1 MRQLLIAVVV
11 FEIQQCKYKAIENIK
26 LAIKINTLIAIA
38 IIMIMFLSVDLTI
51 LLLDHGFK
59 TSSPF
64 LPGSLEHF
72 IVHTFKPA
80 TRWLIEV
87 MQYAVDWATSSCNI
101 D

>member
-26 LAIKINTLIAIA
+26 LAIKINTLIAI
-38 IIMIMFLSVDLTI
+38 IIIMFLSVDLSI

-64 LPGSLEHF
+64 LRGSLEHF

-80 TRWLIEV
+80 TR
-87 MQYAVDWATSSCNI
+87 
-101 D
+101 

>member
-1 MRQLLIAVVV
+1 MRQLINAVVV
-11 FEIQQCKYKAIENIK
+11 FEIQQCKYKGIENIK
-26 LAIKINTLIAIA
+26 LAIKSKTLIE
-38 IIMIMFLSVDLTI
+38 IMITMFLSVDLTI

-80 TRWLIEV
+80 TCWLIDA
-87 MQYAVDWATSSCNI
+87 MQYDVDWATSSCDI